1 MTLHGIEHPLS
12 GYYDIAHGD
21 GLAALLLAWMRYTRP
36 VRKERFETLGGNVF
50 RQPDGIIATGQWLEK
65 IGMNI
70 RLSELCIEPERIA
83 EIADNAVKT
92 APWLKKHPNRLDA
105 KSIIKIYQ
113 DSF

>member
-1 MTLHGIEHPLS
+1 
-12 GYYDIAHGD
+12 
-21 GLAALLLAWMRYTRP
+21 MRYTRP

-50 RQPDGIIATGQWLEK
+50 SQPDGIIATGQWLEK